1 VADRWKALALAPA
14 LVEGAKKL
22 WDRVA
27 SRDSRR
33 MPAAP
38 SAEQAL
44 PAELRIPA
52 LEQRTAGLEDE
63 AASSF
68 EVVSSIAQQ
77 HSQLAEQ
84 HAELVQVAD
93 LLLARTRL
101 LSWSCAILAAALLAL
116 FLFVLLA
123 R

>member
-1 VADRWKALALAPA
+1 MAARWKALDLAPS
-14 LVEGAKKL
+14 LLEKAKKL
-22 WDRVA
+22 WDGIA
-27 SRDSRR
+27 SQRR
-33 MPAAP
+33 RASDPLP
-38 SAEQAL
+38 AEQA
-44 PAELRIPA
+44 PAELRIPL
-52 LEQRTAGLEDE
+52 LERRISGLEDE
-63 AASSF
+63 AGSSF

-101 LSWSCAILAAALLAL
+101 LAWSCAILAAALLAL
-116 FLFVLLA
+116 LLFVLLA

>member
-1 VADRWKALALAPA
+1 MADHWKALALAPS

-33 MPAAP
+33 MPSAP
-38 SAEQAL
+38 SAEPL

-52 LEQRTAGLEDE
+52 LEQRIAGLEGE

-77 HSQLAEQ
+77 HSQLAQQ

-101 LSWSCAILAAALLAL
+101 LSWSCAILAAALLSL
-116 FLFVLLA
+116 LMFVLLA